1 MLARLAVHHTSS
13 PKRRRLL
20 QSGQLVSLGKK
31 KSACGSLDPTALSK
45 IHSERRSGLGY
56 RLAAL

>member
-1 MLARLAVHHTSS
+1 MLARLAVQHTSS

-20 QSGQLVSLGKK
+20 ESGQLVSPGKK
-31 KSACGSLDPTALSK
+31 KSAGSLDPTALSN

-56 RLAAL
+56 LLAAL